1 MKKVIALL
9 SIVFVSLMLVFTT
22 GCKKPQGT
30 FYVDNSTDYTVD
42 VSWCGYNMSAGP
54 YASKSWT
61 VDTGSGYATVYVE
74 GYGYLDD
81 VYCDVESGGTDGVS
95 VYYTKSA
102 DGGTKTLH
110 VVAKVVKT
118 NHPNKSH
125 Q

>member
-1 MKKVIALL
+1 MKKLIALL
-9 SIVFVSLMLVFTT
+9 TVFVISLSLLVVS

-30 FYVDNSTDYTVD
+30 FYVDNSTAYTVD
-42 VSWCGYNMSAGP
+42 VSWNGYSMSAGA

-81 VYCDVESGGTDGVS
+81 VYVSIDSGGTDGVS

-110 VVAKVVKT
+110 VVAKVIKT
-118 NHPNKSH
+118 NNPNKAH